1 MIFSG
6 SHFGVINP
14 FHPLLS
20 KAQWLDDGFYLPV
33 LPLLAASGEGSG
45 GRYYWGLSGALDL
58 GWLETWLT
66 SLSFS
71 PALCLVVVEVME
83 VLVLVL

>member
-1 MIFSG
+1 M
-6 SHFGVINP
+6 
-14 FHPLLS
+14 
-20 KAQWLDDGFYLPV
+20 

-83 VLVLVL
+83 VLVL